1 MSDETATAP
10 VESEASTAPTD
21 SNLSAELET
30 LRRKNKELLEEKRKL
45 RKYEQ
50 MASDL
55 PDGTDVQS
63 LIEFKR
69 KAEQA
74 EAERKGKYEDALKV
88 YEQQFRE
95 RESKYQE
102 QISTLEKEV
111 RMLKLDSR
119 VVAKLADQVH
129 DPEAV
134 LRLEGDKLTLNDAGE
149 PVIKDGY
156 SEVPLDQWVAD
167 LQQRRPYLF
176 KSAAKPM
183 GSGAPVATRSSAS
196 IPAGMKN
203 PFAKESYNLT
213 EQGRLFKT
221 NRELYEKLKSEAT
234 R

>member
-1 MSDETATAP
+1 MSDEQTAAP
-10 VESEASTAPTD
+10 VESSSPD
-21 SNLSAELET
+21 LSSELEA
-30 LRRKNKELLEEKRKL
+30 LRRKNKELLDEAKRAKAKA
-45 RKYEQ
+45 R
-50 MASDL
+50 DI
-55 PDGTDVQS
+55 PDDVNIQE
-63 LIEFKR
+63 LIDFKR

-74 EAERKGKYEDALKV
+74 EAERKGQYDDALKV
-88 YEQQFRE
+88 YEQQFRD
-95 RESKYQE
+95 RETSYQE
-102 QISTLEKEV
+102 QIKALQAEV

-119 VVAKLADQVH
+119 VVSKLADQVH

-156 SEVPLDQWVAD
+156 NEVPLDQWVAD

-176 KSAAKPM
+176 KTAAKPV
-183 GSGAPVATRSSAS
+183 GTGAPAARSTGS

-203 PFAKESYNLT
+203 PFSREHFNLT

-221 NRELYEKLKSEAT
+221 NPDLYAQLKAEAK

>member
-1 MSDETATAP
+1 MSDEQAQAP
-10 VESEASTAPTD
+10 VESNASPD
-21 SNLSAELET
+21 INAELEA
-30 LRRKNKELLEEKRKL
+30 LRRKNKELLDEAKRAKAKA
-45 RKYEQ
+45 R
-50 MASDL
+50 DI
-55 PDGTDVQS
+55 PDDVNVQE
-63 LIEFKR
+63 LIDFKR

-74 EAERKGKYEDALKV
+74 EAERKGQYDDALKV
-88 YEQQFRE
+88 YEQQFRD
-95 RESKYQE
+95 REAKYLE
-102 QISTLEKEV
+102 QISSLEAEV

-119 VVAKLADQVH
+119 VVSKLADQVH

-156 SEVPLDQWVAD
+156 NEVPLDQWVAD

-176 KSAAKPM
+176 KQASRPV
-183 GSGAPVATRSSAS
+183 GTGAPAARASAS

-203 PFAKESYNLT
+203 PFSKEHFNLT

-221 NRELYEKLKSEAT
+221 NPELYAQLKAEAK

>member
-1 MSDETATAP
+1 MTEATDQTP
-10 VESEASTAPTD
+10 VESDSSTSD
-21 SNLSAELET
+21 YQSELEA
-30 LRRKNKELLEEKRKL
+30 LRRKNRELLDEAKKA
-45 RKYEQ
+45 KAK
-50 MASDL
+50 ASSV
-55 PDGTDVQS
+55 PDGVDVQE
-63 LIEFKR
+63 LLDFKR

-74 EAERKGKYEDALKV
+74 EAERKGKYDDALKV

-95 RESKYQE
+95 REAKYQE
-102 QISTLEKEV
+102 QIASLEKEV

-134 LRLEGDKLTLNDAGE
+134 LRLEGDKLTLNEQGE

-156 SEVPLDQWVAD
+156 TEVPLDQWVAD

-176 KSAAKPM
+176 KSQSRPQ
-183 GSGAPVATRSSAS
+183 GSGAPVAARSTPAS
-196 IPAGMKN
+196 TAGIKN
-203 PFAKESYNLT
+203 PFSKEHYNLT

-221 NRELYEKLKSEAT
+221 NRELYERLKSEAV

>member
-1 MSDETATAP
+1 MPPENENAP
-10 VESEASTAPTD
+10 VEQPSAPSAD
-21 SNLSAELET
+21 LSALEAELEAM
-30 LRRKNKELLEEKRKL
+30 RRKNAELLDEKKKL
-45 RKYEQ
+45 AKKV
-50 MASDL
+50 
-55 PDGTDVQS
+55 PDGINVDE

-74 EAERKGKYEDALKV
+74 EAERQGKYEDALKV
-88 YEQQFRE
+88 YEQQFRD

-134 LRLEGDKLTLNDAGE
+134 LRLEGDKLSLNDAGE

-183 GSGAPVATRSSAS
+183 GSGAPVATRSSGS
-196 IPAGMKN
+196 IPAGIKN
-203 PFAKESYNLT
+203 PFARETFNLT

-221 NRELYEKLKSEAT
+221 NPELYAQLKAAAN

>member
-10 VESEASTAPTD
+10 VESDAIPSSND
-21 SNLSAELET
+21 SNLTAELEA
-30 LRRKNKELLEEKRKL
+30 LRRKNRELLDEAKKA
-45 RKYEQ
+45 KAK
-50 MASDL
+50 ASTI
-55 PDGTDVQS
+55 PDDINVQE
-63 LIEFKR
+63 LIDFKR

-74 EAERKGKYEDALKV
+74 EAERKGKYDDALKV
-88 YEQQFRE
+88 YEQQFRD
-95 RESKYQE
+95 REAKYQE
-102 QISTLEKEV
+102 QIAALEKEV

-183 GSGAPVATRSSAS
+183 GSGAPAASRSAAS
-196 IPAGMKN
+196 VPAGMKN
-203 PFAKESYNLT
+203 PFSKESYNLT

-221 NRELYEKLKSEAT
+221 NRELYEKLKAEAN

>member
-1 MSDETATAP
+1 MSDEAVTQPETDSQPSATAAE
-10 VESEASTAPTD
+10 VEV
-21 SNLSAELET
+21 
-30 LRRKNKELLEEKRKL
+30 LRRKNEELLEEKRKL
-45 RKYEQ
+45 RKYEKI
-50 MASDL
+50 AADL
-55 PDGTDVQS
+55 PDGTSIQE
-63 LIEFKR
+63 LIDFKR

-74 EAERKGKYEDALKV
+74 EAERKGKYDDALKV

-95 RESKYQE
+95 REAKYQE
-102 QISTLEKEV
+102 QIAALEKEV

-134 LRLEGDKLTLNDAGE
+134 LRLEGDKLSLNDAGE

-176 KSAAKPM
+176 KGNTKPM
-183 GSGAPVATRSSAS
+183 GSGAPVASRSAAS
-196 IPAGMKN
+196 VPAGMKN
-203 PFAKESYNLT
+203 PFSREHFNLT
-213 EQGRLFKT
+213 EQGRLFKS
-221 NRELYEKLKSEAT
+221 NPELYAQLKAEAV

>member
-10 VESEASTAPTD
+10 VESEATPSQTD
-21 SNLSAELET
+21 SNLSSELEA
-30 LRRKNKELLEEKRKL
+30 LRRKNRELLEETKKA
-45 RKYEQ
+45 KAK
-50 MASDL
+50 ASTI
-55 PDGTDVQS
+55 PDDINVQE
-63 LIEFKR
+63 LIDFKR

-74 EAERKGKYEDALKV
+74 EAERKGKYDDALKV

-102 QISTLEKEV
+102 QITSLQQEV

-183 GSGAPVATRSSAS
+183 GSGAPVATRSTAS

-221 NRELYEKLKSEAT
+221 NRELYEKLKAEVS

>member
-1 MSDETATAP
+1 MSEETATAP
-10 VESEASTAPTD
+10 VESDAPTTD
-21 SNLSAELET
+21 STLTGELDA
-30 LRRKNKELLEEKRKL
+30 LRRKNKELLEETKRAKAKA
-45 RKYEQ
+45 RDIPD
-50 MASDL
+50 DL
-55 PDGTDVQS
+55 NVQE
-63 LIEFKR
+63 LIDFKR

-74 EAERKGKYEDALKV
+74 EAERKGKYDDALKV

-95 RESKYQE
+95 REAKYQE
-102 QISTLEKEV
+102 QITTLEKEV

-134 LRLEGDKLTLNDAGE
+134 LRLEGDKLSLNEAGE

-176 KSAAKPM
+176 KANSKPM
-183 GSGAPVATRSSAS
+183 GSGAPVASRSAANV
-196 IPAGMKN
+196 PAGMKN
-203 PFAKESYNLT
+203 PFSREHFNLT
-213 EQGRLFKT
+213 EQGRLFKS
-221 NRELYEKLKSEAT
+221 NPELYAQLKASAS